1 MKTKIKKIILSSAVI
16 VMFITAADFNQGPV
30 DKSPVEK
37 YSRVKVSVNTAGIMI
52 TDGEIIQDQAMTP
65 VRKHTEDLQQVQ
77 SLKLRR

>member
-37 YSRVKVSVNTAGIMI
+37 YSRVKFRMNRSDYQSGRT
-52 TDGEIIQDQAMTP
+52 
-65 VRKHTEDLQQVQ
+65 RKTKEFGT
-77 SLKLRR
+77 